1 MNYTKEVL
9 YHFLITGVIAGV
21 VLSLLVS
28 QSQTNLTTV
37 NFAVSIQASISDDI
51 LVLMYSIYNTGD
63 TIINDVVIVA
73 RCCSYDTTS
82 STILNPNDHTS
93 VTEYLSINGA
103 THSKGDTIL
112 VEFWI
117 SDSMGNS
124 KSMIQSTKLR

>member
-28 QSQTNLTTV
+28 QSQTNLTAV
-37 NFAVSIQASISDDI
+37 NFEVSVYASISDDI

-63 TIINDVVIVA
+63 TIIDHIAIVA
-73 RCCSYDTTS
+73 RCCSYDITNS
-82 STILNPNDHTS
+82 IILNPNDSTS
-93 VTEYLSINGA
+93 VTEYLSINE
-103 THSKGDTIL
+103 TKYSTGDTIL
-112 VEFWI
+112 VEFQI

-124 KSMIQSTKLR
+124 KSMIQSVKLG